1 MFRIAENSNGM
12 QAVLLLSCLSD
23 VNVKKKKQRS
33 LLSPLIFVVAMFINV
48 FRLFL
53 SLFQFLQDTLDTL
66 FAVLDESPQRYGL
79 KVFDCL
85 VRRTFTATPSHIS
98 AECFTIWILMTNLF
112 SSFSHAVLPNTNAS
126 QIYLIAWDRGRGL
139 CYNRLSFESYLS
151 SLLGFMIHC
160 TLFLELQAEPL
171 RG

>member
-85 VRRTFTATPSHIS
+85 VR
-98 AECFTIWILMTNLF
+98 
-112 SSFSHAVLPNTNAS
+112 
-126 QIYLIAWDRGRGL
+126 
-139 CYNRLSFESYLS
+139 
-151 SLLGFMIHC
+151 
-160 TLFLELQAEPL
+160 
-171 RG
+171 